1 MPYRAKTAVCRS
13 GGQVWA
19 MIACSTP
26 LNGVL
31 SLVDGDTVPT
41 KAAARSSGYDSET
54 SKTTPAMPISPAESS
69 SEDRRPKRSAYS
81 PMRML
86 ATTEPVAAT
95 ARRMPM
101 RAGGSPSSTSI
112 CPSRTLVQP

>member
-41 KAAARSSGYDSET
+41 KAAARSSG
-54 SKTTPAMPISPAESS
+54 
-69 SEDRRPKRSAYS
+69 
-81 PMRML
+81 
-86 ATTEPVAAT
+86 
-95 ARRMPM
+95 
-101 RAGGSPSSTSI
+101 
-112 CPSRTLVQP
+112 